1 MKSYDAMQ
9 FHDISEKLVEIL
21 CTKTQNHDPQ
31 FFRVLVA
38 YYLCKMASM
47 MRVNIKT
54 LDRGCIPVNM
64 YAMNLAQSGH
74 GKGYSTSIM
83 EEEVIAGFRE
93 RFLNETFEEV
103 AEENIAKL
111 SLKRAHKA
119 NTQADDELVRTQR
132 EFASL
137 GPMVF
142 SFDSGTTPAVKQMRY
157 KLLMAGAG
165 SVNLEID
172 EIGSN
177 LIGNSEVLTA
187 FLELYDLGKI
197 KQKLTKN
204 TNDNA
209 RGEDL
214 DGRTPTNMMLFGTP
228 TDLLDGS
235 KTEEEFFSML
245 KTGYA
250 RRCFFGFSNESTKNL
265 NLTAQ
270 EVFDMLTDNTK
281 NNYLVQIADE
291 FSDLADPLHFNK
303 NLNISKDTTLV
314 LIEYKLD
321 CERKAAALG
330 EHEEI
335 RKAEL
340 SHRYFKALKLA
351 GAYAFAEGA
360 IEVTED
366 HLYNAIKL
374 AEDSGKSF
382 EKLLTREPPYVKLAK
397 YISSRGIELTHT
409 DLMEA
414 LPFYKGSASQRNEMM
429 HLATAYGYKNNIIIK
444 KSFFSGIEILRGESL
459 KVTNLNELIIS
470 HSKDLAYNYS
480 NDKGKFASLSKL
492 TQMPNYNWCSHHFV
506 DGHRSDDSATEGF
519 NLVVVD
525 VDGSITMAA
534 AMKLLEGYSA
544 HFYTTKSSGATN
556 DRFRV
561 IFPTSH
567 VLKLD
572 TKDYKEFMNNIYE
585 WLPFDVDTS
594 TNDRCRKWATNPGV
608 FETVEGELLDILP
621 FIPKTER
628 NEIRKK
634 QMLDLQ
640 SLSNLERWFAFRM
653 NEGSRNNEMIKY
665 ALCLVDHGQTFDQV
679 ESLVLALN
687 DKIPEPLDKD
697 EILSTIMRSVAKA
710 IAKQ

>member
-1 MKSYDAMQ
+1 
-9 FHDISEKLVEIL
+9 
-21 CTKTQNHDPQ
+21 
-31 FFRVLVA
+31 
-38 YYLCKMASM
+38 
-47 MRVNIKT
+47 
-54 LDRGCIPVNM
+54 
-64 YAMNLAQSGH
+64 MNLAQSGH

-93 RFLNETFEEV
+93 KFLQETFEAV
-103 AEENIAKL
+103 AEENLAKL

-119 NTQADDELVRTQR
+119 NTQADEELVRTQR

-177 LIGNSEVLTA
+177 LVGNAEVLTA

-204 TNDNA
+204 TTDNA

-235 KTEEEFFSML
+235 KTEDEFFSML

-265 NLTAQ
+265 DVTAQ
-270 EVFDMLTDNTK
+270 QVFDMLTDTTK
-281 NNYLVQIADE
+281 NSYVLQIADE
-291 FSDLADPLHFNK
+291 FTDLADSCHFDK
-303 NLNISKDTTLV
+303 NLTISKDTTL
-314 LIEYKLD
+314 LMIEYKLD
-321 CERKAAALG
+321 CERKASQLG

-366 HLYNAIKL
+366 HLYSAIKL

-382 EKLLTREPPYVKLAK
+382 EKLLRREPAYVKLAK
-397 YISSRGIELTHT
+397 YISSIGTEQTHA

-414 LPFYKGSASQRNEMM
+414 LPFYKGSASQRSEMM
-429 HLATAYGYKNNIIIK
+429 HLATAFGYKNNIIIK
-444 KSFFSGIEILRGESL
+444 KNFFNGIEILRGESL
-459 KVTNLNELIIS
+459 KITDLDDLILS
-470 HSKDLAYNYS
+470 HSKDLAYNYR
-480 NDKGKFASLSKL
+480 NDKGKFSYLHKVTQLS
-492 TQMPNYNWCSHHFV
+492 NYNWCSHHFV
-506 DGHRSDDSATEGF
+506 DGHRQDDSVDEGF
-519 NLVVVD
+519 NLIVVD
-525 VDGSITMAA
+525 VDGGITMDAA
-534 AMKLLEGYSA
+534 AKLLEGYAA
-544 HFYTTKSSGATN
+544 HFYTTKSSGPTN
-556 DRFRV
+556 DRFRIV
-561 IFPTSH
+561 MPTSH

-594 TNDRCRKWATNPGV
+594 TNDRCRKWASNPGV
-608 FETVEGELLDILP
+608 HQTIDGELIDILP

-628 NEIRKK
+628 NEVRKK

-653 NEGSRNNEMIKY
+653 CEGQRNNQMIKY
-665 ALCLVDHGQTFDQV
+665 ALCLADRGQTFDQV
-679 ESLVLALN
+679 QDLVLALN
-687 DKIPEPLDKD
+687 DKIPDPLDKD
-697 EILSTIMRSVAKA
+697 EIFTTIMRSVGKLL
-710 IAKQ
+710 AKQ

>member
-1 MKSYDAMQ
+1 
-9 FHDISEKLVEIL
+9 
-21 CTKTQNHDPQ
+21 
-31 FFRVLVA
+31 
-38 YYLCKMASM
+38 
-47 MRVNIKT
+47 
-54 LDRGCIPVNM
+54 M

-74 GKGYSTSIM
+74 GKGYSTAIM
-83 EEEVIAGFRE
+83 EDEVIAGFRE
-93 RFLNETFEEV
+93 KFLQETFEVV
-103 AEENIAKL
+103 AEEQLAKL

-119 NTQADDELVRTQR
+119 NTQADDELARTRR
-132 EFASL
+132 EFDQL

-177 LIGNSEVLTA
+177 LIGNTEVLTA

-204 TNDNA
+204 TADNA

-214 DGRTPTNMMLFGTP
+214 EGRTPTNMMLFGTP

-265 NLTAQ
+265 NVTPQ
-270 EVFDMLTDNTK
+270 QVFDMLTDKTK
-281 NNYLVQIADE
+281 NTYLTQIADE
-291 FSDLADPLHFNK
+291 FTDLADAMHFNK
-303 NLNISKDTTLV
+303 ELSITKDTTLV
-314 LIEYKLD
+314 LLEYKLD
-321 CERKAAALG
+321 CERKAALLG
-330 EHEEI
+330 EHDEI

-374 AEDSGKSF
+374 AEDSGRSF

-409 DLMEA
+409 DLIEA
-414 LPFYKGSASQRNEMM
+414 LPFYKGSSSQRNEMM

-444 KSFFSGIEILRGESL
+444 KTFFSGIEILRGESL
-459 KVTNLNELIIS
+459 KVTNLDDLIIS
-470 HSKDLAYNYS
+470 HSGHIAYNYS
-480 NDKGKFASLSKL
+480 NDKGKFHYLHKV
-492 TQMPNYNWCSHHFV
+492 TQLPNYHWCNHYLS
-506 DGHRSDDSATEGF
+506 DGHRQDDSIVEGF
-519 NLVVVD
+519 NLIVID
-525 VDGSITMAA
+525 VDGTTTLDS
-534 AMKLLEGYSA
+534 AMKLLEGYAA
-544 HFYTTKSSGATN
+544 HFYTTKSNGPTN
-556 DRFRV
+556 DRFR
-561 IFPTSH
+561 IILPTSH

-572 TKDYKEFMNNIYE
+572 AKDYKEFMNNIYE
-585 WLPFDVDTS
+585 WLPFEVDTS
-594 TNDRCRKWATNPGV
+594 TTDRCRKWASNAGIHHTI
-608 FETVEGELLDILP
+608 EGELLDILP

-628 NEIRKK
+628 NEVRKK

-653 NEGSRNNEMIKY
+653 HEGSRNNEMIRY
-665 ALCLVDHGQTFDQV
+665 ALCLADNGYKYDQI
-679 ESLVLALN
+679 EDLVFALN
-687 DKIPEPLDKD
+687 DKIPDPLDKD
-697 EILSTIMRSVAKA
+697 ELHSTIMRTVAKTL
-710 IAKQ
+710 AKQQGA